1 MSERAVEGAWF
12 DCWTRTIREKTLIT
26 DLRMGVGSVSKRVCE
41 CVRVRVRTSVILMV
55 SKTVCPKSAYTKRAV
70 SSS

>member
-1 MSERAVEGAWF
+1 MVGQ
-12 DCWTRTIREKTLIT
+12 KTLIT

-55 SKTVCPKSAYTKRAV
+55 SKTV
-70 SSS
+70 